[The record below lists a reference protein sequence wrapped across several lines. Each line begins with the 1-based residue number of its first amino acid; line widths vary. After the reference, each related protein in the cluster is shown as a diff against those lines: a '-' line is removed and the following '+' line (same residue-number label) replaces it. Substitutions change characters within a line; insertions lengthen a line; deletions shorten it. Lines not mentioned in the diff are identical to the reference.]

1 MMDTDMPDRLD
12 HVRWIGGSPGAGK
25 TTIARMLREKH
36 QIAVYHYDDHE
47 ADHIARRWANPFAY
61 PAFAHMHA
69 LSADQ
74 YWLEQSPDAIAQ
86 TMVDAISERFRLV
99 LDDLLVWISHGD

>member
-1 MMDTDMPDRLD
+1 MQTVKDRLG

-25 TTIARMLREKH
+25 TTIARLLHEKH
-36 QIAVYHYDDHE
+36 RIAVYHYDDHE
-47 ADHIARRWANPFAY
+47 ADHIARRRANPSVY
-61 PAFAHMHA
+61 PVFAHLHA

-99 LDDLLVWISHGD
+99 LDDLLGAVKD